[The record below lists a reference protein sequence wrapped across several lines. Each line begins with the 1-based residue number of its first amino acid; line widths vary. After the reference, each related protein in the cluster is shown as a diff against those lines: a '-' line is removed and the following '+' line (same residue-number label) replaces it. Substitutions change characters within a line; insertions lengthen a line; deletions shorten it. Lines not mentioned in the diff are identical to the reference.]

1 MTLTLKQIKRRI
13 RSIENTEKLTKAME
27 LISISK
33 LRPLRERL
41 IFASEY
47 FLKTQG
53 TVERLLASFSNLSHP
68 FLKER
73 ENKQKITLCVF
84 TSDTGLCSSYNSD
97 IIQAAEKFILEQK
110 AYEVNLVCVGKKG
123 FIHFKKKGF
132 KISDVYTDFQGRYSL
147 ALSDKIVYRLI
158 DLFSSGQAD
167 EVHVAYTYFVSA
179 ARRRPTVQKILNIV
193 PAADKEIQYLVE
205 PDIETLGNNFLPS
218 YVRSQVRFMMLHA
231 LVAEHSARGMAMKEA
246 ADNAEEML
254 EGLVLLRNKV
264 RQANITREI
273 IEVISS
279 ADALKG

>member
-1 MTLTLKQIKRRI
+1 MTQTLRQIRRRI

-47 FLKTQG
+47 FLKTQEI
-53 TVERLLASFSNLSHP
+53 VQRLLASFINLNHP

-73 ENKQKITLCVF
+73 QNKQKITLCVF

-97 IIQAAEKFILEQK
+97 IIRAAEKFILEQK
-110 AYEVNLVCVGKKG
+110 AYEVNLVSVGKKG
-123 FIHFKKKGF
+123 FIYFKKKGF
-132 KISDVYTDFQGRYSL
+132 KISDVVTDFQGRYSL

-167 EVHVAYTYFVSA
+167 EVHVAYTHFVSA

-193 PAADKEIQYLVE
+193 PAPDKEIQYLVE
-205 PDIETLGNNFLPS
+205 PGIEVLGNDFLPS

-231 LVAEHSARGMAMKEA
+231 LVAEHSARGMAMEEA

-254 EGLVLLRNKV
+254 ESLVLLRNKV